1 MNTLKF
7 LSLRGPETVSE
18 YSFAIIAT
26 TCLQFFWINLPK
38 CLKVTRSEQQSH
50 ESGAWEELHAEGTA
64 AFVTLL
70 LTVLQEH
77 HHLLETHAS
86 FH

>member
-1 MNTLKF
+1 M
-7 LSLRGPETVSE
+7 
-18 YSFAIIAT
+18 FAILLDKSPQIG
-26 TCLQFFWINLPK
+26 N
-38 CLKVTRSEQQSH
+38 KVTRSEQQTH
-50 ESGAWEELHAEGTA
+50 ESSAWEGLHAGGTA

-77 HHLLETHAS
+77 LLETHAS